1 MGRFDERKW
10 GSSVSA
16 VSVPAR
22 TVSRVLRRHQMPYL
36 HELDPISGAVI
47 RTSKATAVRCQRD
60 RPGELVHVDVK
71 KIGKIPE
78 GGGWRLHGRGSGQG
92 RRRGVK
98 VGYDYVHS
106 MVDDCTRL
114 AYSEVHDDET
124 ALTCAGFLRRAA
136 VYFAGHGITV
146 IERVMT
152 DNAFAY
158 RYGRA
163 FQAVIADLGA
173 RQKFIRPHCPWQNG
187 KVERFNRTLQT
198 EWAYRRPYTTN
209 MERTRALAPWLE
221 FYNIGRCHSA
231 LRGLPPISRLEPTS

>member
-1 MGRFDERKW
+1 
-10 GSSVSA
+10 
-16 VSVPAR
+16 
-22 TVSRVLRRHQMPYL
+22 MPYL

-47 RTSKATAVRCQRD
+47 RTSKATAVRYQRD

-198 EWAYRRPYTTN
+198 EWAYRQPFTSNQDR
-209 MERTRALAPWLE
+209 RDALAPWLHE
-221 FYNIGRCHSA
+221 YNTQRRHTA
-231 LRGLPPISRLEPTS
+231 LGGQPPTSRLSPT

>member
-1 MGRFDERKW
+1 
-10 GSSVSA
+10 
-16 VSVPAR
+16 
-22 TVSRVLRRHQMPYL
+22 MPYL

-47 RTSKATAVRCQRD
+47 RTSKATAVRYQRD

-146 IERVMT
+146 IEREASLRLVDGGGVT
-152 DNAFAY
+152 T
-158 RYGRA
+158 
-163 FQAVIADLGA
+163 
-173 RQKFIRPHCPWQNG
+173 W
-187 KVERFNRTLQT
+187 TL
-198 EWAYRRPYTTN
+198 N
-209 MERTRALAPWLE
+209 
-221 FYNIGRCHSA
+221 F
-231 LRGLPPISRLEPTS
+231 LEPILPEGNGE